1 MSWARRLRRRSERPG
16 HSATTAHFQAAY
28 PFSAEGGLGVP
39 GVYVGQDACGG
50 AWVFDPWEAYARGLV
65 DGTCMLVLGKKAKG
79 KSTFCKTYLLR
90 QRLMGIQGFVL
101 DPKGE
106 YGPLCRAVEGTHLH
120 LSPEGEIRIN
130 PIDRRGGFAA
140 QLDLLRS
147 VVKATLR
154 RDLTPEE
161 DAGLRVALE
170 RVNEEAGA
178 GGEPTLPMVVEA
190 LLAPSERMLREVSAT
205 SAESFA
211 VANRDS
217 ALALQ
222 RLCKGDLRGM
232 FDGPTSA
239 GIDLSAAI
247 VVIDLSAVKG
257 SAALNILMTCAA
269 AWIQSTLAERKRLA
283 EEEGRDTPKLTLVLE
298 EVWRVAGELGLAEW
312 LQECVKLCRAWGIQI
327 IAVAHRLTDFGAV
340 GDSGSRAARI
350 LEGLISDAD
359 VVVIF
364 AQPFDQLDL
373 VVSKLGRSR
382 TEAELL
388 PLLRRNEA
396 VWVVGSRSYLN
407 RHRQSGFEAEICF
420 TDARML
426 RRGRPAGAR

>member
-1 MSWARRLRRRSERPG
+1 MRGARRRGAPRPG

-28 PFSAEGGLGVP
+28 PFLAEGGLGAP

-50 AWVFDPWEAYARGLV
+50 AWVFDPWEAYSRRLV
-65 DGTCMLVLGKKAKG
+65 DGTCMLVLGKKNKG

-90 QRLMGIQGFVL
+90 QRLTKVQGYVL

-106 YGPLCRAVEGTHLH
+106 YGPLARALDGTLLR

-130 PIDRRGGFAA
+130 PIARQGGFAA

-147 VVKATLR
+147 VVKATLH

-170 RVNEEAGA
+170 RVNAEAGA
-178 GGEPTLPMVVEA
+178 DGEPTLPMVVEA
-190 LLAPSERMLREVSAT
+190 LLAPSEEMLREVSAT

-211 VANRDS
+211 AANRDS

-222 RLCKGDLRGM
+222 RLCKGDLKGM
-232 FDGPTSA
+232 FDGPTTE
-239 GIDLSAAI
+239 GIDLNAPI

-269 AWIQSTLAERKRLA
+269 AWIQSILAERKRLA
-283 EEEGRDTPKLTLVLE
+283 EEEGLESPKLTLVLE

-312 LQECVKLCRAWGIQI
+312 LQECFKLCRAWGIQV

-340 GDSGSRAARI
+340 GDAGSRASRI
-350 LEGLISDAD
+350 LEGLVSDAD
-359 VVVIF
+359 VLVIF
-364 AQPFDQLDL
+364 AQPYDQLDL

-382 TEAELL
+382 TEAEIL
-388 PLLRRNEA
+388 PLLRRAEA
-396 VWVVGSRSYLN
+396 LWVVGTRSYLN
-407 RHRQSGFEAEICF
+407 KHRISQFEAEISY
-420 TDARML
+420 TDALME
-426 RRGRPAGAR
+426 RRGEPVPGP

>member
-1 MSWARRLRRRSERPG
+1 MRGARRRGAPRPG

-28 PFSAEGGLGVP
+28 PFLAEGGLGAP

-50 AWVFDPWEAYARGLV
+50 AWVFDPWEAYSRRLV
-65 DGTCMLVLGKKAKG
+65 DGTCMLVLGKKNKG

-90 QRLMGIQGFVL
+90 QRLTKVQGYVL

-106 YGPLCRAVEGTHLH
+106 YGPLARALEGTLLR
-120 LSPEGEIRIN
+120 LSPEGEIQIN
-130 PIDRRGGFAA
+130 PIARQGGFAA

-147 VVKATLR
+147 VVKAALH

-170 RVNEEAGA
+170 RVNAEAGTD
-178 GGEPTLPMVVEA
+178 GEPTLPMVVEA
-190 LLAPSERMLREVSAT
+190 LLAPSEEMLREVSAT

-211 VANRDS
+211 AANRDS

-222 RLCKGDLRGM
+222 RLCKGDLKGM
-232 FDGPTSA
+232 FDGPTSE
-239 GIDLSAAI
+239 GIDLNAPI

-269 AWIQSTLAERKRLA
+269 AWIQSILAERRRLA
-283 EEEGRDTPKLTLVLE
+283 EEEGLESPKLTLVLE

-312 LQECVKLCRAWGIQI
+312 LQECFKLCRAWGIQV

-340 GDSGSRAARI
+340 GDAGSRASRI
-350 LEGLISDAD
+350 LEGLVSDAD
-359 VVVIF
+359 VLVIF
-364 AQPFDQLDL
+364 AQPYDQLDL

-382 TEAELL
+382 TEAEIL
-388 PLLRRNEA
+388 PLLRRAEA
-396 VWVVGSRSYLN
+396 LWVVGTRSYLN
-407 RHRQSGFEAEICF
+407 KHRISQFEAEISY
-420 TDARML
+420 TDALME
-426 RRGRPAGAR
+426 RRGKPVAGP